1 MKKVLCVFSVLC
13 AIVMSFGLVGC
24 KLNPSKMTDQELA
37 DILYERVMQRYM
49 SEDSEYEFSNVEIY
63 PLYDQND
70 KLTHFVIEFEPRGFI
85 YVEINYNAEKE
96 ENLFIR
102 DYYATKNCPWCRYTI
117 GDSSKERPQV
127 YELDENG
134 ELFYRYN
141 SHYKEAK
148 IIGEKRYLLWLAY
161 LDNGPSRHKY
171 IPAVKRGDKWLNLI
185 SMEEFTITND
195 EVKDQA
201 EFDFF
206 IAGLSASEYL

>member
-1 MKKVLCVFSVLC
+1 M
-13 AIVMSFGLVGC
+13 
-24 KLNPSKMTDQELA
+24 
-37 DILYERVMQRYM
+37 
-49 SEDSEYEFSNVEIY
+49 
-63 PLYDQND
+63 
-70 KLTHFVIEFEPRGFI
+70 
-85 YVEINYNAEKE
+85 
-96 ENLFIR
+96 FIR
-102 DYYATKNCPWCRYTI
+102 DYYATENCPWCRYTI
-117 GDSSKERPQV
+117 GDNSKERPQI